1 MRFFSKIEHKKNA
14 IVEKQQKKLAN
25 LIDKR
30 DGCSTRFSKH
40 NKKYQKNKKEIHT
53 APSMRQNKS
62 KDKVGNMMS
71 AKVAKG
77 KKIHPTKTPSQPKQ
91 RLNATL
97 HDIDNRNGYI

>member
-1 MRFFSKIEHKKNA
+1 
-14 IVEKQQKKLAN
+14 
-25 LIDKR
+25 
-30 DGCSTRFSKH
+30 
-40 NKKYQKNKKEIHT
+40 
-53 APSMRQNKS
+53 MRQNQS

-97 HDIDNRNGYI
+97 HDIDQHNGYKKKLMSGKITYGF